1 MSEPEKESVKQSE
14 VPGPELPSDA
24 PWLKQAK
31 GDSDAV
37 REELKWKEL
46 DPRRGA
52 HNEVYRLT
60 IKALRFGAWILGA
73 LVLVRLWHL
82 AGPYQWGDAKLRW
95 LSVEDINAIDKMLF
109 SGALG
114 GLVLGHLKE
123 IMKPL
128 DK

>member
-1 MSEPEKESVKQSE
+1 MGEPE

-24 PWLKQAK
+24 PWLKSS
-31 GDSDAV
+31 DSSAR
-37 REELKWKEL
+37 REEKDWEKL

-60 IKALRFGAWILGA
+60 IKALRFGAILLGA
-73 LVLVRLWHL
+73 MAVVRLWHL
-82 AGPYQWGDAKLRW
+82 LGPYEILGAKARW
-95 LSVEDINAIDKMLF
+95 LTVEDVNAIDKMLF

>member
-1 MSEPEKESVKQSE
+1 MSEQE
-14 VPGPELPSDA
+14 VPGPELPSDS
-24 PWLKQAK
+24 PWLKNSESSAK
-31 GDSDAV
+31 K
-37 REELKWKEL
+37 EEKDWDKL

-60 IKALRFGAWILGA
+60 IKALRFGAILLGA
-73 LVLVRLWHL
+73 MAVVRLWHL
-82 AGPYQWGDAKLRW
+82 LGPYEIGSVKVRW
-95 LSVEDINAIDKMLF
+95 LTTEDVNAIDKMLF

>member
-1 MSEPEKESVKQSE
+1 MSEQE

-24 PWLKQAK
+24 PWMKDSQSSAK
-31 GDSDAV
+31 K
-37 REELKWKEL
+37 EEKDWEKL

-60 IKALRFGAWILGA
+60 MWALRFGAIILGA
-73 LVLVRLWHL
+73 MVVVRLWHL
-82 AGPYQWGDAKLRW
+82 LGPYDTRW
-95 LSVEDINAIDKMLF
+95 LKAEDVNAIDKMLF

>member
-1 MSEPEKESVKQSE
+1 MSEQG

-24 PWLKQAK
+24 PWLKDKKSPALK
-31 GDSDAV
+31 
-37 REELKWKEL
+37 EEKNWDEL
-46 DPRRGA
+46 EGRRGA
-52 HNEVYRLT
+52 HKEVYRIT
-60 IKALRFGAWILGA
+60 IKALKFGAWILG
-73 LVLVRLWHL
+73 VMVVVRLWHL
-82 AGPYQWGDAKLRW
+82 LGPYELWSYKARW
-95 LSVEDINAIDKMLF
+95 LTTEDVNAIDKMLF